1 MQKWIHVKK
10 CFIEVEALKYKSV
23 VPVTQDAEGEESFRF
38 WSQSLGSIAR
48 PHVMKMKK
56 RKRRLEEEEEEE
68 KKRRGEVER
77 QRRKEC
83 FIKIYDTNGNVT
95 EISILFYICK
105 YANTLS
111 TTNKMGLVGGVAQLP
126 KGLAR

>member
-1 MQKWIHVKK
+1 MQDVQTWIHVKK

-56 RKRRLEEEEEEE
+56 RKRRLEEEEEKE
-68 KKRRGEVER
+68 KRRGEVER
-77 QRRKEC
+77 QRREEC

-95 EISILFYICK
+95 EMCLWKKSPGF
-105 YANTLS
+105 
-111 TTNKMGLVGGVAQLP
+111 
-126 KGLAR
+126 